1 MAEGEGAA
9 RGGPPPGGEG
19 QGLFRALPVR
29 EPGEPGAAC
38 RFLAREY
45 ADGSL
50 EPAVGGVDA
59 ANRCVAVGEPVPQSA
74 QQQEL
79 VCLAASHVNCPR
91 YLRGILVAATPV
103 PPTRRQPISRA
114 AIGATLVLLASI
126 AASFGFLAIRGGFQ
140 VPLATR
146 APGGV
151 AVVSS
156 VSPSPVAG
164 SSVPPVASPTVAA
177 TAAASPSPSP
187 TPTVTHAP
195 TPSAVPTPTSS
206 PTPVPTV
213 PPAPTP
219 KPTSDRYA
227 VLTACASQTDCWIYV
242 VRAGDNLRSIVNW
255 FGVSYER
262 VLQMNPWIDDPTTI
276 HAGDQ
281 LRIPTPTR

>member
-1 MAEGEGAA
+1 VAEGEGAA
-9 RGGPPPGGEG
+9 RGDPPTGEDG

-29 EPGEPGAAC
+29 EPGESGAAC
-38 RFLAREY
+38 RFLARQS

-50 EPAVGGVDA
+50 EPAAGGVDA
-59 ANRCVAVGEPVPQSA
+59 ANRCVALGEPVPQSA

-103 PPTRRQPISRA
+103 PPARRQPISRA
-114 AIGATLVLLASI
+114 AIGATLVLMASI
-126 AASFGFLAIRGGFQ
+126 AASFGFLAVRGGFQ

-151 AVVSS
+151 AVVSGAS
-156 VSPSPVAG
+156 SSPVGDPSGPA
-164 SSVPPVASPTVAA
+164 VASPTATPTEAA
-177 TAAASPSPSP
+177 TPSPSP
-187 TPTVTHAP
+187 APTATRAP
-195 TPSAVPTPTSS
+195 TPSAVPTTTPTA
-206 PTPVPTV
+206 TPVPT
-213 PPAPTP
+213 PRPTP
-219 KPTSDRYA
+219 TPVPTSDRYA
-227 VLTACASQTDCWIYV
+227 VLTACPSQADCWIYV